1 MLKSGGMSELSTSAQ
16 EVCSILS
23 SSLISWRSFF
33 LLVFSFIKM
42 SYFSFS
48 QIIPRQ
54 YSLIEEESPVNTKD
68 GGSSQSEHWV

>member
-1 MLKSGGMSELSTSAQ
+1 
-16 EVCSILS
+16 
-23 SSLISWRSFF
+23 
-33 LLVFSFIKM
+33 M

-54 YSLIEEESPVNTKD
+54 YSLLEEESPVNTKD